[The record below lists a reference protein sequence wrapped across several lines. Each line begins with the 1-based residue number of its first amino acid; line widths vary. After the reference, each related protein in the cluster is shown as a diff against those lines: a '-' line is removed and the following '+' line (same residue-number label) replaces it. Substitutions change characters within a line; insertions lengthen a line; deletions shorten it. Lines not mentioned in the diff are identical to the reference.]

1 VKEYRWIE
9 NQLFH
14 LDVAIR
20 TLTNSRLKST
30 SNFIVRKLRMIA
42 TKKLYIAYYKLQN
55 LRTWLF
61 SFKFSPLGHGKNLLT
76 ALLHHA
82 FPSRHQL
89 LFAYDYKLVSYL
101 EAIEKIVL
109 KREESCRE
117 RIA

>member
-1 VKEYRWIE
+1 
-9 NQLFH
+9 
-14 LDVAIR
+14 
-20 TLTNSRLKST
+20 
-30 SNFIVRKLRMIA
+30 MIA
-42 TKKLYIAYYKLQN
+42 TKNYVYYKLQN

-101 EAIEKIVL
+101 EAIGKIVL
-109 KREESCRE
+109 KLQCRE
-117 RIA
+117 RTEEEERMKQVYQVTRTNYLLQTTWSSR